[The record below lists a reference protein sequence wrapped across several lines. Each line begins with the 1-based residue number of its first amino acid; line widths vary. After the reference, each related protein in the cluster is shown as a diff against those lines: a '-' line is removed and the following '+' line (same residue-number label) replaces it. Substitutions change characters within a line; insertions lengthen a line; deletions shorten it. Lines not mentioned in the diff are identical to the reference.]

1 MVIMIKLP
9 TMNPVVVSRQIQKF
23 ILNTVEQHK
32 KTGVVLGLSG
42 GIDSSVVAVLC
53 KRALEGTCHN
63 VVGYFLPHVLADK
76 SRDYVNMLVD
86 EFEILTQEI
95 SIEDLARRQKNL
107 MEQYLGLLTDFDK
120 GNLYSRVRA
129 NVLST
134 LAAKENKVLSG
145 TGNRDEDYG
154 IGYYTLFGDGA
165 VHMNPIGCLSKRL
178 VYQMANYLEIPTPI
192 IGRPPSAGLEPDQ
205 TDFKDLG
212 YTYETVEIVIEA
224 IDQGVNI
231 VGLLKYFEEKRI
243 VYDPIKF
250 QNVGDVIGD
259 IISRNLVAKSK
270 AQIVHPPVPE
280 VTLDYIELES

>member
-1 MVIMIKLP
+1 MIKLP

-23 ILNTVEQHK
+23 ILDTVNQHK

-53 KRALEGTCHN
+53 KRALEGTDHN
-63 VVGYFLPHVLADK
+63 VVGYFLPHMLADE
-76 SRDYVNMLVD
+76 SRDYVNALVD
-86 EFEILTQEI
+86 AFDLPSLEI
-95 SIEDLARRQKNL
+95 SIHRIVSKNL
-107 MEQYLGLLTDFDK
+107 LEIQEHVGLLNTFDR

-178 VYQMANYLEIPTPI
+178 VYQMANYLEIPPSI
-192 IGRPPSAGLEPDQ
+192 IGRVPSAGLEPDQ
-205 TDFKDLG
+205 TDFDDLG
-212 YTYETVEIVIEA
+212 YTYEAVEMVIEA

-231 VGLLKYFEEKRI
+231 RELVRYLEGKNIF
-243 VYDPIKF
+243 YDGIKF

-259 IISRNLVAKSK
+259 IVSRNLVAKAK
-270 AQIVHPPVPE
+270 AEIIHPPVPK
-280 VTLDYIELES
+280 VTLDYIELDS

>member
-1 MVIMIKLP
+1 MIKLP

>member
-1 MVIMIKLP
+1 MIKLP
-9 TMNPVVVSRQIQKF
+9 TMNPEMVSRQIETF
-23 ILNTVEQHK
+23 ILNTVNQHK

-53 KRALEGTCHN
+53 KRAFQGTSYN
-63 VVGYFLPHVLADK
+63 VVGYFLPHRLADE
-76 SRDYVNMLVD
+76 SRDYVNTLVD
-86 EFEILTQEI
+86 AFELSSQEI
-95 SIEDLARRQKNL
+95 PLDALAHMNIGLIQ
-107 MEQYLGLLTDFDK
+107 EHVGLLNDFDR
-120 GNLYSRVRA
+120 GNLSSRVRA

-178 VYQMANYLEIPTPI
+178 VYQMANYLEIPPSI
-192 IGRPPSAGLEPDQ
+192 IGRAPTAGLEPDQ

-212 YTYETVEIVIEA
+212 YTYETVEMVIEA
-224 IDQGVNI
+224 LDQGVNI
-231 VGLLKYFEEKRI
+231 YDFIIYLEEKHTI
-243 VYDPIKF
+243 YDSNKF
-250 QNVGDVIGD
+250 RNLGDVVGD

-270 AQIVHPPVPE
+270 AEIIHPPVPKI
-280 VTLDYIELES
+280 TLDYIRLES